1 MDTLTAP
8 RHLRLHASDNV
19 IVAVDTFQVGQNIE
33 AVTVADRVPRGHK
46 LASRVDCGG

>member
-19 IVAVDTFQVGQNIE
+19 IVAVDTLQVGQNIE
-33 AVTVADRVPRGHK
+33 AVTSRIVSRAGISLHRG
-46 LASRVDCGG
+46 